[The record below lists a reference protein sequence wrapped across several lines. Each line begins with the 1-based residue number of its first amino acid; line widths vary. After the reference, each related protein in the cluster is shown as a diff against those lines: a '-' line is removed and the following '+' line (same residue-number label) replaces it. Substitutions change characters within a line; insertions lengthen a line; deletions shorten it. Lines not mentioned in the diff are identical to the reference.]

1 MPRHPPWLPP
11 AAISTAKTGI
21 AKCKKGAIHFGS
33 GRAALARIARHVRTI
48 NNESRPPTEAAYL
61 RWQIGSMLS
70 VVQCQAGPKP
80 QLNRRL
86 LVTGKRGIRNGIDSM
101 ASTKTARK
109 MIAPLSPFLPGR
121 RSLMTGKL
129 GQRNY

>member
-1 MPRHPPWLPP
+1 MPSDELTKAAGWKSDRSCDPLHSFRANTP
-11 AAISTAKTGI
+11 APLEKFARTP
-21 AKCKKGAIHFGS
+21 KKSFATQS
-33 GRAALARIARHVRTI
+33 ERK
-48 NNESRPPTEAAYL
+48 RPPTEAAYL

-129 GQRNY
+129 GQCDY